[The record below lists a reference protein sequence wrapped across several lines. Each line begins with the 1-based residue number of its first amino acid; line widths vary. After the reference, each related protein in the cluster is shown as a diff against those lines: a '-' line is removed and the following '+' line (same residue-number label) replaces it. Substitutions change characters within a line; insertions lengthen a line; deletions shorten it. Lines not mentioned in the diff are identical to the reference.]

1 MSWTSLA
8 WASKQKAGS
17 GNNKLV
23 LLSLA
28 NFANDKNECFP
39 SIKTLCNITELS
51 KSTVIRCINSLEKAG
66 LLKIKRRFIESE
78 NNNRQTSNLY
88 LLNIEYHADTPQCQ
102 NDTPLYHSDT
112 PPSVT
117 QTPHITSN
125 IINLK
130 KNNSNTLED
139 ENEQLGKM
147 IYSGMF
153 LNKKKKN
160 EYSEE
165 FEEFWKEY
173 PDRPNDNKHGAYLK
187 FQQSLKEI
195 KYDDLLEKTKQF
207 AKSQAN
213 ADKKFI
219 PQAKTWLNQK
229 RYNDEIAVEK
239 SESDSSDDWV
249 IRYWNNIDN
258 DKERE
263 RFSNGVYSAH
273 VKRLLMEGKIHN
285 AG

>member
-51 KSTVIRCINSLEKAG
+51 KSTVIRCINSLEKSG

-78 NNNRQTSNLY
+78 NNTRQTSNLY

-130 KNNSNTLED
+130 KNNSNSSED

-273 VKRLLMEGKIHN
+273 VKRLLIEGKIHN

>member
-130 KNNSNTLED
+130 KNNSNSSED

-173 PDRPNDNKHGAYLK
+173 PDRPNDNKHGAFLK

-195 KYDDLLEKTKQF
+195 QYDDLLEKTKQF

-239 SESDSSDDWV
+239 TQIEDMDSWV
-249 IRYWNNIDN
+249 IKYWKSIDT
-258 DKERE
+258 DRERE
-263 RFSNGVYSAH
+263 RFRNGAYSSH
-273 VKRLLMEGKIHN
+273 VSRLLIEGKIHN

>member
-88 LLNIEYHADTPQCQ
+88 LLNIEYHADIPQCQ

-130 KNNSNTLED
+130 KNNSNSSED

-249 IRYWNNIDN
+249 IRYWNNIDT

-273 VKRLLMEGKIHN
+273 VKRLLIEGKIHN

>member
-23 LLSLA
+23 LLMLA
-28 NFANDKNECFP
+28 NFANDKHECFP
-39 SIKTLCNITELS
+39 SFKTLCKMTELS
-51 KSTVIRCINSLEKAG
+51 KGTIIRCISSLEKLG
-66 LLKIKRRFIESE
+66 LINVKRRFMESQ
-78 NNNRQTSNLY
+78 NNRQTSNLY
-88 LLNIEYHADTPQCQ
+88 ILNVVYQNETPQCQ
-102 NDTPLYHSDT
+102 SDTPLYQSET
-112 PPSVT
+112 PSSIR

-130 KNNSNTLED
+130 KNKS
-139 ENEQLGKM
+139 KS
-147 IYSGMF
+147 YSD
-153 LNKKKKN
+153 
-160 EYSEE
+160 E
-165 FEEFWKEY
+165 FEKFWKEY

-207 AKSQAN
+207 AKSQIG

-239 SESDSSDDWV
+239 NESDSSDDWV
-249 IRYWNNIDN
+249 IKYWNSIDTE
-258 DKERE
+258 KERE
-263 RFSNGVYSAH
+263 RFSNGVYSSH
-273 VKRLLMEGKIHN
+273 VKRLMIEGKIHN
-285 AG
+285 AS